1 MRPFSYSRADSVQAA
16 ISAQVPG
23 EVPPDMATVHAP
35 NQFLAGSAT
44 LIDLMKLD
52 VMRPRGISPTSTRWT
67 ERRRATSSLGRAAS
81 ISAPWCACR
90 PPPNTR
96 MCGQIIQ

>member
-16 ISAQVPG
+16 IGAQAPS
-23 EVPPDMATVHAP
+23 ELPPDAATVHAP
-35 NQFLAGSAT
+35 NQFVAGGTT

-52 VMRPRGISPTSTRWT
+52 VMRPRNIIDINAL
-67 ERRRATSSLGRAAS
+67 ERRRPATSSLGRAAS
-81 ISAPWCACR
+81 ISAPWCACL